1 MMKQVLCLLLVC
13 SSLQLTAQ
21 QTDEKAPGT
30 DNQKQGAASNNRMN
44 IVKVNLTALPL
55 KNFSFQYERVLQQKI
70 SAALGIRLMPNGNL
84 PLKESLNDAANGD
97 PDIEK
102 AINNAQIGNF
112 SITPEFRFYPGKKGY
127 GRGFYIA
134 PYYRYAKFTAD
145 AIPIDYTVLSN
156 TKTITLK
163 GDMTTHS
170 GGFMLGAQ
178 WFLGKYVTLDW
189 WIVGA
194 HYGAGNGAFVG
205 TPSSPFN
212 QMEQNEVRQTI
223 EDIDLPVGKITAE
236 VTANSAK
243 AIFDGPWGGLRGGI
257 AIGFR
262 F

>member
-1 MMKQVLCLLLVC
+1 MKQVFCFLLLC
-13 SSLQLTAQ
+13 SSLSLGAQ
-21 QTDEKAPGT
+21 QLDEKAAGSET
-30 DNQKQGAASNNRMN
+30 KKQEGGGDNKMN
-44 IVKVNLTALPL
+44 IIKVNVTALPL
-55 KNFSFQYERVLQQKI
+55 KNFSFQYERVLRQKI
-70 SAALGIRLMPNGNL
+70 SVALGIRFMPNGNL

-127 GRGFYIA
+127 GRGFYLA

-145 AIPIDYTVLSN
+145 AIPIEYNGGTG

-163 GDMTTHS
+163 GDLSTH
-170 GGFMLGAQ
+170 GGGLMFGAQ
-178 WFLGKYVTLDW
+178 WFLGEYITLDW
-189 WIVGA
+189 WILGA
-194 HYGAGNGAFVG
+194 HYGTGNGSFVG
-205 TPSSPFN
+205 TPSSPFTPI
-212 QMEQNEVRQTI
+212 EQNEVRQTI

-257 AIGFR
+257 SIGIR